1 MQDLVK
7 MISPVE
13 WTSLG
18 IAVVALI
25 IAFMAWRRAGRAL
38 QNFNNAPEIKVQHE
52 EPAEQVDSRPDVSLE
67 IAADKNEFE
76 QVSLK
81 LSNTGVLA
89 ARKINIIIEKP
100 ENIYDAEGLS
110 DGIATV
116 STNSVIIPK
125 LAVLDADNILPIK
138 EILSG
143 NIIELPAALT
153 MSHGK
158 ICDFPVTLR
167 WKDEK
172 GASQQKQVALTV

>member
-1 MQDLVK
+1 MQNFVK

-18 IAVVALI
+18 IAVAALI

-38 QNFNNAPEIKVQHE
+38 QNFNKTPEIKVQHE
-52 EPAEQVDSRPDVSLE
+52 EPVEQVDSRPDVSLE
-67 IAADKNEFE
+67 ISADKNEFE

-89 ARKINIIIEKP
+89 ARKINITIEKP

-110 DGIATV
+110 EGIATV
-116 STNSVIIPK
+116 SPNSVIIPK

-143 NIIELPAALT
+143 NTIELPAALT

-158 ICDFPVTLR
+158 ICDFPVILR
-167 WKDEK
+167 WNDEK
-172 GASQQKQVALTV
+172 GASQQKQLTLTV